1 MTRQH
6 TLEQFEH
13 SIDGMEM
20 DDVNY
25 SSHLSRSAFLRMD
38 YAMKDLM
45 HDLKTLEKFAC
56 ALEQMFLRTG
66 TFDSVRSPEAFTRIR
81 TKVYKHRSKV
91 GCFVKKLCA
100 SRLGAVIRPCIF
112 NTPNGSCDRPR
123 L

>member
-1 MTRQH
+1 
-6 TLEQFEH
+6 
-13 SIDGMEM
+13 MEM

-91 GCFVKKLCA
+91 GCFVRKLFP
-100 SRLGAVIRPCIF
+100 SNLGGAIRPSLF
-112 NTPNGSCDRPR
+112 DK
-123 L
+123 